1 SAGLVS
7 GSTIDVADC
16 RFRMLTPRE
25 HARAQRFPDTYRA
38 MGNKAEQTMGFGN
51 AVSSNVS
58 QWLGGHAIRLL
69 A

>member
-1 SAGLVS
+1 
-7 GSTIDVADC
+7 
-16 RFRMLTPRE
+16 
-25 HARAQRFPDTYRA
+25 

-51 AVSSNVS
+51 ADSSNVS